1 MLIINIFLI
10 FIQLKQRFTSF
21 LQKNVKEAMAEIEAH
36 LAHKAQLRSR
46 IHTVIQNRPEESYFS
61 KLDSS
66 IKKNTAFVRKLKNF
80 TEAQKESILKDINTL
95 NLTKYISEVA
105 NAIVEA
111 KLKMTDIASILQVC
125 VVLHEKYADFAP
137 QLLEAWQKI
146 LSLKKEEKVMCLK
159 IFYSTKF

>member
-1 MLIINIFLI
+1 
-10 FIQLKQRFTSF
+10 
-21 LQKNVKEAMAEIEAH
+21 MAEIEAH
-36 LAHKAQLRSR
+36 LAHKAQLRNR

-80 TEAQKESILKDINTL
+80 TEAQKESILKDMNTL

-125 VVLHEKYADFAP
+125 VVLHEKYVDFAP

-146 LSLKKEEKVMCLK
+146 LSLKKDEKVK
-159 IFYSTKF
+159 

>member
-1 MLIINIFLI
+1 M
-10 FIQLKQRFTSF
+10 
-21 LQKNVKEAMAEIEAH
+21 
-36 LAHKAQLRSR
+36 
-46 IHTVIQNRPEESYFS
+46 
-61 KLDSS
+61 DSS

-125 VVLHEKYADFAP
+125 VVLHEKYADFSS
-137 QLLEAWQKI
+137 QILEAWQKV
-146 LSLKKEEKVMCLK
+146 LSLKKDEKVEQFL
-159 IFYSTKF
+159 